1 MKKGKLTLV
10 AVVLSGSLLF
20 SSCVGSFGLFNRLS
34 SWNQSVGNKFV
45 NELVF
50 LAFNIIP
57 VYGVAYLADAL
68 VINSIEF
75 WSGSNPMANV
85 GDVKKVK
92 GENGNYM
99 VKTLEN
105 GYSITKEGET
115 ASMDL
120 IYNKEANTWN
130 VVANGE
136 SAELVKMN
144 NDGTADLFLPNG
156 EKMNVTLD
164 TQGMLA
170 ARQATMSNL
179 SLPPAK
185 NKNKYE
191 GDETS
196 YGSFISFFNLIF
208 FYQESFVL

>member
-1 MKKGKLTLV
+1 MKKFNLKMAATV
-10 AVVLSGSLLF
+10 MICGSFLF
-20 SSCVGSFGLFNRLS
+20 SSCIGSFGLHSKLVN
-34 SWNQSVGNKFV
+34 WNQSIGTKFV
-45 NELVF
+45 NELVY
-50 LAFNIIP
+50 LACNIIP
-57 VYGVAYLADAL
+57 VYPVCYLADAL

-136 SAELVKMN
+136 NAELIKMN

-164 TQGMLA
+164 AQGMMA

-179 SLPPAK
+179 MFAAR
-185 NKNKYE
+185 
-191 GDETS
+191 
-196 YGSFISFFNLIF
+196 
-208 FYQESFVL
+208 